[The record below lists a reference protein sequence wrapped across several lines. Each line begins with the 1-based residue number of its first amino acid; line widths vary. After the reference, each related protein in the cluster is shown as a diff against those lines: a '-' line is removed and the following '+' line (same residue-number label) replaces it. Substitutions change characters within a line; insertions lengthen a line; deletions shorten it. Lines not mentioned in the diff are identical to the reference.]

1 MKGAFLL
8 ELLVVARLR
17 PSGIK
22 QLYKKPNPCIVYS
35 RNYNILRRHSGM
47 YRRVPKLRYTFS
59 VS

>member
-35 RNYNILRRHSGM
+35 RNYNIL
-47 YRRVPKLRYTFS
+47 
-59 VS
+59 